1 MNNISPVSNIIV
13 SDDFRILVQDLNEKD
28 FIILKRDLEGK
39 VLVPKVKLWDRYLL
53 SDFQIYEYCENA
65 GIPVMHEELDF
76 PGMTSAQSWVCSE
89 QLKRTDLSEEY
100 RKYLIGQKFLFEV
113 AIQKEERAKLFSD
126 RPIGT
131 FSISQSNKT
140 KIAKSIGSEL
150 GINFGTVQKY
160 SVYSEAIDQ
169 IHSMEPRFVKMILN
183 GTVKVSHKNVLRLA
197 EQSKEGLTKIMNYVE
212 DNRIEHLGYSEL
224 TSDFQW
230 KEIQQPLPP
239 KTSDEVPKIRLMP
252 AYDPDA
258 EISSMALT
266 IPSWVSSMERAHN
279 RTDYSKTSVAARINL
294 VKQLAILERTIYIV
308 QKEIEEVL

>member
-1 MNNISPVSNIIV
+1 MNDIIPISNIII
-13 SDDFRILVQDLNEKD
+13 SDDFRILVQDLNDKD
-28 FIILKRDLEGK
+28 FITLKKDLESK
-39 VLVPKVKLWDRYLL
+39 VLTPKVKMWDGYLL
-53 SDFQIYEYCENA
+53 SDFQIYEYCENT
-65 GIPVMHEELDF
+65 GISVMYEELEF
-76 PGMTSAQSWVCSE
+76 PGKTFAQSWVCSE

-113 AIQKEERAKLFSD
+113 SIQKEERAKLFSD
-126 RPIGT
+126 RPIGN

-140 KIAKSIGSEL
+140 KIAKKIGNEL
-150 GINFGTVQKY
+150 GINLGTVQKY

-169 IHSMEPRFVKMILN
+169 ILSMEERFVKMILN

-197 EQSKEGLTKIMNYVE
+197 EQPKEVITKIMNYVE
-212 DNRIEHLGYSEL
+212 DNKIEHLGYSEL

-230 KEIQQPLPP
+230 KEIQSPVPP
-239 KTSDEVPKIRLMP
+239 KTSNDVPKIRLMP

-266 IPSWVSSMERAHN
+266 IPSWVSSMERAHK
-279 RTDYSKTSVAARINL
+279 RTDYSKTSVTARINL
-294 VKQLAILERTIYIV
+294 VKQLAILERTIYII

>member
-1 MNNISPVSNIIV
+1 MSEIGSISNIIV
-13 SDDFRILVQDLNEKD
+13 SDDFRILVQDLNEKE
-28 FIILKRDLEGK
+28 FIVLKKDLESK
-39 VLVPKVKLWDRYLL
+39 AITPKVKLWDRYLL

-65 GIPVMHEELDF
+65 GISVMYEELDF
-76 PGMTSAQSWVCSE
+76 PGMAFAQSWICSE

-140 KIAKSIGSEL
+140 KIAKKIANDL
-150 GINFGTVQKY
+150 GISFGTVQKY

-169 IHSMEPRFVKMILN
+169 IHSMESRFVKMILN

-197 EQSKEGLTKIMNYVE
+197 EQSEEVITKIMNYVE
-212 DNRIEHLGYSEL
+212 DNKIEHLGYSEF

-230 KEIQQPLPP
+230 KEIQSPTPP

-252 AYDPDA
+252 VYDPDA

-279 RTDYSKTSVAARINL
+279 RTDYSKTSVTARINL
-294 VKQLAILERTIYIV
+294 VKQLAILERTIYII